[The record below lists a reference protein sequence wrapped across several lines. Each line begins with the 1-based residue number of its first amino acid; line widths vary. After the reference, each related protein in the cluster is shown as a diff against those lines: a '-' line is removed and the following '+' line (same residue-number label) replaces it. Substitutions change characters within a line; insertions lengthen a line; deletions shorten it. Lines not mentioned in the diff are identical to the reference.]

1 MIDWFKREIADAVKW
16 LLQGIARIVIRVLLL
31 LLVAVL
37 LWFGVAYCM
46 RLASTQ

>member
-1 MIDWFKREIADAVKW
+1 MIDWFKREITDAVKW

-37 LWFGVAYCM
+37 LWFGVAYCIQ
-46 RLASTQ
+46 RGSEG